1 MEDGNAV
8 GVEGEERD
16 ERNVDN
22 EERNGRNQ
30 TGRFIIF
37 NII

>member
-8 GVEGEERD
+8 GVEGEEKRD
-16 ERNVDN
+16 ERNVDD
-22 EERNGRNQ
+22 EARNGHNQ

-37 NII
+37 NN